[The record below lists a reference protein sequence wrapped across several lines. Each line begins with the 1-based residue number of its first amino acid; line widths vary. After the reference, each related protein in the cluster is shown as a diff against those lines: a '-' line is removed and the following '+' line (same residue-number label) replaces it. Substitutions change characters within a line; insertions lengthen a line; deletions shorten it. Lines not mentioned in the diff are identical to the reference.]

1 MQNGRSPDITYPL
14 NSGRLGGQM
23 FEALP
28 PSKSCPCAL
37 LNTRTRSCGFRVA
50 FLWRKPRGRGCLV
63 SDAGGDPRRG
73 HGLRLDEHHHS
84 IGTNPVINPT
94 RFGPWDERLWPF
106 GRGPTRKPRAGFWS
120 VRLPVV
126 VVRAQKQ
133 NSSRHSW
140 LLLAKMR
147 RTIRVPERRPRI
159 LTAAAARWYGWRDSN
174 PRHPVPETPG
184 RFSISNR
191 T

>member
-1 MQNGRSPDITYPL
+1 MQNGRSPVITYPL

-50 FLWRKPRGRGCLV
+50 SLWKKPRRRGCLV
-63 SDAGGDPRRG
+63 SDAGG
-73 HGLRLDEHHHS
+73 
-84 IGTNPVINPT
+84 
-94 RFGPWDERLWPF
+94 FQ
-106 GRGPTRKPRAGFWS
+106 GRHEQF
-120 VRLPVV
+120 
-126 VVRAQKQ
+126 AQKQ

-174 PRHPVPETPG
+174 PRHPVPETGALSAELQPHAGPG
-184 RFSISNR
+184 QPSIGRAGFQFDAVGARPRRRPTGPRRPPPRPVEGCPGCR
-191 T
+191 TGPPCSGRW